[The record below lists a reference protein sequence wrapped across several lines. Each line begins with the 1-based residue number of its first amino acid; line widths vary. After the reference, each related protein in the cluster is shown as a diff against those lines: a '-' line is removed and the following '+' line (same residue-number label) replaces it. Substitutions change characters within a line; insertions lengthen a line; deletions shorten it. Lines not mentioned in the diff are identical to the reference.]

1 MDYRKFAVLLNT
13 HLFEGDKINL
23 LKKLA
28 QEPSRFVG
36 LFRSSKPKTKVIQY
50 LLQSREIRFGD
61 AAEEVIG
68 GFLSDLGYSL
78 LPSSLQGNTGRL
90 SLDLHFEDTKC
101 EYVVEMK
108 VRDDHDSTKKKGQA
122 DNFEE
127 KVLILDQTCRKELIG
142 IVFFLDPSMN
152 KNANYYQGRLSE
164 LRKKTKAQLRLCY
177 GSEFFD
183 LIGHPEMWKQL
194 VSWLE
199 RWQDEIPDFPEVN
212 FDLNPKE
219 SFDEIKD
226 IDLSTFEKLFGNLE
240 LWERGVM
247 KVLFPHGA
255 TLRLLCDFFSSQ
267 ASPRSERLA
276 KTLCGFLSVFYPAS

>member
-1 MDYRKFAVLLNT
+1 MDYRKFAVLLNA

-61 AAEEVIG
+61 AMEEVIG
-68 GFLSDLGYSL
+68 ALLSDLGYSL
-78 LPSSLQGNTGRL
+78 LPLSLQGKTGRL
-90 SLDLHFEDTKC
+90 SLDLHFEDIKR

-127 KVLILDQTCRKELIG
+127 KVLILDKTSRKELIG
-142 IVFFLDPSMN
+142 VVFFLDPSMN
-152 KNANYYQGRLSE
+152 KNANFYQGRRSE
-164 LRKKTKAQLRLCY
+164 LSKNTKAQLHLCY
-177 GSEFFD
+177 GPEFFD
-183 LIGHPEMWKQL
+183 LIGHLEMWKQL

-199 RWQDEIPDFPEVN
+199 RWQNEIPDFPEVN

-226 IDLSTFEKLFGNLE
+226 IDLRIFEMLFGNSE

-255 TLRLLCDFFSSQ
+255 TLRLLCDFFDSQ
-267 ASPRSERLA
+267 VSARSRRLA
-276 KTLCGFLSVFYPAS
+276 KTLCSLMSGHYPAS